1 MTQQADTHAQ
11 PAQGPV
17 IVGVGASAGGLEAL
31 QQLLDGVPD
40 HHEFVFILV
49 QHLDPHHDSML
60 SDLLS
65 KHTRSPVL
73 TAQDDQ
79 TVVPGSIYLIPPNK
93 ALTLQNGKLRL
104 APFDSPRGQRRPI
117 DILMTSI
124 AEQAGDSAVGI
135 VLSGTGSDGSRG
147 AQAIKEHG
155 GLVLAQDPGQA
166 KYDGMPRAVM
176 KTGAVDLVLPTGEM
190 MSMLDD
196 YFQRRSGL
204 HPEIL
209 SDAEFID
216 RVAQHV
222 RYRTGHDFRHYKR
235 ATLLRRLAVR
245 MSVLGITAPDAYL
258 RELVSN
264 KDEAARLFRDLLIN
278 VTSFFR
284 DDDAFD
290 KLRSKVLPRII
301 EGRGRDD
308 ELRIWVPGC
317 STGQEAY
324 TIAMLVAREVERDD
338 VHPRV
343 SIFATDIDDDALA
356 VARRGIY
363 PNSIIDEVPG
373 EFLTEF
379 FISTPEGYEVS
390 AKLRD
395 MVKFSSQS
403 LIKDPPFSRLDLV
416 SCRNVTIYFDSYLQD
431 LAIHVFHYA
440 LREDGFLFL
449 GPSESP
455 RIIDDCFSEIDAR
468 QRLFRRRK
476 GPAVPLRLVQ
486 SATPRKVAPG
496 APLEDDSTDS
506 LTRLPYAETLLR
518 RYTPAF
524 LHLSAEQELLYASE
538 TAAPYLQIRPGAPD
552 MSVRALIKPELE
564 PALRR
569 LLNGMGLKSDTTE
582 IEYQGELDGRQ
593 VRIVISCED
602 LKGGGLLVVL
612 RDQMDLRPDRMQSRD
627 PSGAGS
633 GSVDS
638 IYVDALE
645 KELDEARQTIR
656 SNIEEL
662 ETSNEELKSS
672 NEEMMSMNEELQ
684 SANEE
689 LSTTN
694 EELQNKIHEVNEAN
708 ADLANLIRAIRVPTV
723 FLDQNLR
730 LRSFTPEALSI
741 FSFADHDRGR
751 PLEEISSRIDGDR
764 LLSLCK
770 EVARSGEAQTARFI
784 DGEDDRVFSAQV
796 VPYHTERETSSGVVF
811 TLTDVSAEDALAR
824 QAEQNR
830 LLAESRLAEVE
841 EVYNVSPLAMGL
853 IDPDMRVI
861 RANRRFAALTGAQPQ
876 DLTGQ
881 SIAGL
886 VPGADEVI
894 HESVRSVLS
903 TGAPVL
909 GMRFEAGRETTGT
922 DDDPRIW
929 EVDWYPVRFGGETTG
944 IGINVHDITD
954 DERLKYEQRRLMRE
968 LQHRVKNILANVVAL
983 VNRAARDARHD
994 TDAMKTLTKRIQ
1006 ALSKTHSLLS
1016 NTVGGATRIRQIIEP
1031 ELTAVYGPDRVRV
1044 RGRNIQLSPR
1054 TSLAL
1059 ATAFHELATNAAKF
1073 GAFSTPDGQVSLAWK
1088 RVDDGEA
1095 DEFVFTWRE
1104 TGGPVTALPTRTG
1117 FGSQLI
1123 RSTVETTLDGSIEF
1137 SWEPEGLLCVIR
1149 VPSVQLLKQE
1159 DRFFD
1164 DIFAS

>member
-1 MTQQADTHAQ
+1 MTQQADTQARS
-11 PAQGPV
+11 AEGPV
-17 IVGVGASAGGLEAL
+17 IVGVGASAGGLEAF
-31 QQLLDGVPD
+31 QQLLAGVPEQ
-40 HHEFVFILV
+40 HEFVFILV
-49 QHLDPHHDSML
+49 QHLDPNHESML

-65 KHTRSPVL
+65 KNSRSPVV
-73 TAQDDQ
+73 TAQDGQ
-79 TVVPGSIYLIPPNK
+79 SVVPGSVYLIPPNK
-93 ALTLQNGKLRL
+93 ALTLQGGKLRL

-117 DILMTSI
+117 DILMASI
-124 AEQAGDSAVGI
+124 AQEAGDHAVGI

-155 GLVLAQDPGQA
+155 GLILAQDPNQA
-166 KYDGMPRAVM
+166 KYDGMPRAVIG
-176 KTGAVDLVLPTGEM
+176 TGAVDLVLPTGEM
-190 MSMLDD
+190 MSTLDD

-245 MSVLGITAPDAYL
+245 MSVLGITTPDAYL

-284 DDDAFD
+284 DPEAFD
-290 KLRSKVLPRII
+290 RLRSKALPRII

-356 VARRGIY
+356 IARRGIY
-363 PNSIIDEVPG
+363 PNSIIDEVP
-373 EFLTEF
+373 EDFLTEF

-390 AKLRD
+390 SRLRD
-395 MVKFSSQS
+395 MVRFSSQS

-440 LREDGFLFL
+440 LREGGFLFL

-455 RIIDDCFSEIDAR
+455 RIIDDCFSEIDGR
-468 QRLFRRRK
+468 QRLFRRRN

-486 SATPRKVAPG
+486 SPAPRKITAEVAP
-496 APLEDDSTDS
+496 EDDSSGD
-506 LTRLPYAETLLR
+506 LIRLPYAETLLR

-524 LHLSAEQELLYASE
+524 LHLSARHELLYASE

-552 MSVRALIKPELE
+552 LSVRALIKPALE

-569 LLNGMGLKSDTTE
+569 LLNGMGLNSDMSE

-593 VRIVISCED
+593 VRIVMNCED
-602 LKGGGLLVVL
+602 LKGGGMLVVL
-612 RDQMDLRPDRMQSRD
+612 RDKMDLRADRMQSRD
-627 PSGAGS
+627 ATGVATIDES
-633 GSVDS
+633 
-638 IYVDALE
+638 YVDALE
-645 KELDEARQTIR
+645 RELDEARQTIR

-689 LSTTN
+689 L
-694 EELQNKIHEVNEAN
+694 QNKIHEVNEVN

-723 FLDQNLR
+723 FLDQKLR
-730 LRSFTPEALSI
+730 LRSYTPEALTI
-741 FSFADHDRGR
+741 YSFADHDRGR

-764 LLSLCK
+764 LITLCE
-770 EVARSGEAQTARFI
+770 EVVRTGEPRTARFV
-784 DGEDDRVFSAQV
+784 DDEDDRVFSAQI
-796 VPYHTERETSSGVVF
+796 VPYHTERDTASGVVF
-811 TLTDVSAEDALAR
+811 TLTDMTAEDSLAR

-853 IDPDMRVI
+853 IDPDLRVI
-861 RANRRFAALTGAQPQ
+861 RANRRFAALTGVRPE

-881 SIAGL
+881 SISGL

-909 GMRFEAGRETTGT
+909 GMRFEAGREITRR
-922 DDDPRIW
+922 DDDVRIW

-954 DERLKYEQRRLMRE
+954 DERLKHEQRRLMRE

-983 VNRAARDARHD
+983 VNRAARDARND
-994 TDAMKTLTKRIQ
+994 TDAMRTLTRRIQ

-1016 NTVGGATRIRQIIEP
+1016 NTVGGSTRIRQIIEP

-1044 RGRNIQLSPR
+1044 RGRDIQLSPR

-1073 GAFSTPDGQVSLAWK
+1073 GAFSTPDGRVSLTWK
-1088 RVDDGEA
+1088 RVDDGDE

-1137 SWEPEGLLCVIR
+1137 SWEPEGLLCVMR
-1149 VPSVQLLKQE
+1149 VPSAQLLKQE